1 MVAGMRVVMT
11 SFGSY
16 GDVYPYIGLAKGLRD
31 RGHHPVLAMP
41 AYYRG
46 AVASEG
52 LEFHPVRPDVDPSD
66 TRLIGRV
73 MHAGS
78 GSEFLV
84 RQLILPALRES
95 VADLTEAVRGA
106 DLLITHPITFAGPLI
121 AERDRM
127 PWISTVLAPI
137 SFFSTRDMP
146 VFPPMPWIKRLEPVP
161 GLARGMLGITRRIT
175 HGWTEPVRAL
185 RRELGLPD
193 GANPLLEGQH
203 SPERVLALFSR
214 VLMDPQADWPPNVT
228 VTGAIPYNG
237 PDVPDPLSSE
247 LEAFL
252 EAGPPP
258 VVFTLGSSAVGA
270 AGGFYEES
278 LEAVRRLG
286 VRAVML
292 IGSHPSNRP
301 RVAPP
306 DGVLFQEFARHAALF
321 PRATAVVHQGGAG
334 TLHQAL
340 RAGRPTLVVPFAHD
354 QPDNAYRVERL
365 GISRTV
371 RASRYRARRVER
383 VLADLLA
390 DGSYRARAA
399 HVGQRVR
406 EEDGVRAACDAIEA
420 TFGTPAG

>member
-1 MVAGMRVVMT
+1 MVSGKRVVMT

-16 GDVYPYIGLAKGLRD
+16 GDVYPYIGLARGLRD

-41 AYYRG
+41 AYYRE
-46 AVASEG
+46 AAAREG
-52 LEFHPVRPDVDPSD
+52 LEFHAVRPDVDPSD
-66 TRLIGRV
+66 TTMLRRV

-95 VADLTEAVRGA
+95 FADLTEAVRGA

-121 AERDRM
+121 AEREQM

-146 VFPPMPWIKRLEPVP
+146 VFPPMPWIKRLEPIP
-161 GLARGMLGITRRIT
+161 GLARGLLGITRKIT
-175 HGWTEPVRAL
+175 HRWTEPVRAL

-193 GANPLLEGQH
+193 GADPLLEGQH

-214 VLMDPQADWPPNVT
+214 VLMEPQADWPPNVT

-237 PDVPDPLSSE
+237 PDVAGPLSSE

-252 EAGPPP
+252 AAGPPP

-286 VRAVML
+286 IRAVML

-301 RVAPP
+301 GRPAP
-306 DGVLFQEFARHAALF
+306 DGVLFQEFARHSALF
-321 PRATAVVHQGGAG
+321 PRAAAVVHQGGAG

-365 GISRTV
+365 GVSRTL

-383 VLADLLA
+383 VLADLLT
-390 DGSYRARAA
+390 DPSYRSRAA
-399 HVGQRVR
+399 DVGERVR
-406 EEDGVRAACDAIEA
+406 EEDGVRAACDAVEA
-420 TFGTPAG
+420 TLGTAGV